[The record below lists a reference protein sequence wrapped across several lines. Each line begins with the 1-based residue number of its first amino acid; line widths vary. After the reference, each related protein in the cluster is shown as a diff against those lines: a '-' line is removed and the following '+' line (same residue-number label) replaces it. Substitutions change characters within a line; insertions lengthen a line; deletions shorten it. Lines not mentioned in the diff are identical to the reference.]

1 MAEVVKSKKLTGRA
15 IAAIVIA
22 TAALLGIVV
31 LWQTNIDPRTDD
43 ANVIANY
50 IGIAPEVEGR
60 IVVLPV
66 VDNQFVHKGQLLYE
80 IDPKPYEFKLQ
91 QALAARETLNEQI
104 IDEKRKIG
112 AQTFNVKLATQGVQ
126 STGESTSSAKAAA
139 EAAQADI
146 PNQEAL
152 VRSAEADYSLA
163 STNLSRA
170 EPLLAKQYISAQQ
183 IDRLRTAKQT
193 AEETLSHAR
202 AMLAATQAKYQQAMA
217 QVRQSAV
224 VGNQQQL
231 RVKQSELNI
240 DRLQTLLAQKPAK
253 EAAANSAAYDLQ
265 RCKVYAPFDARVT
278 NLQISVGQYARL
290 GVQVFT
296 LIDTTAWW
304 VVGNFKETQLRH
316 VAPGMP
322 ADVYLMTRPDVHFQG
337 VVESIG
343 FGVTPEDISAP
354 NGSLPS
360 VTRTLNWVRLAQ
372 RFPVRVRVLHPDPR
386 LYRLGASATAIIR
399 SQASPI
405 PIPPNPNVTNIATYG
420 AIYGDSHGSDQPAI
434 TR

>member
-1 MAEVVKSKKLTGRA
+1 MAEIATSKRLMGQA
-15 IAAIVIA
+15 IAIVVIVV
-22 TAALLGIVV
+22 AALLGLLV

-60 IVVLPV
+60 IVKLPV

-91 QALAARETLNEQI
+91 QALSARDTLNEQI

-112 AQTFNVKLATQGVQ
+112 AQTFNVSLATQGVQ
-126 STGESTSSAKAAA
+126 STGESTSSAQAAA
-139 EAAQADI
+139 NAAQADI

-152 VRSAEADYSLA
+152 VRSAQADYKLA
-163 STNLSRA
+163 SDNLSRA

-217 QVRQSAV
+217 QVRQSTVA
-224 VGNQQQL
+224 GSQQQL
-231 RVKQSELNI
+231 RVKQSVLNI
-240 DRLQTLLAQKPAK
+240 DRLQTLLSEKPAK

-405 PIPPNPNVTNIATYG
+405 AIPPNPNVTNV
-420 AIYGDSHGSDQPAI
+420 AIYGDSHGSDQPGL